1 MLVFERIEDKAHPY
15 FEEAFSLYE
24 KSFPIFER
32 RAKYDQ
38 ISALTDSEYHFI
50 IIKKETGELLGIL
63 LTWHKDD
70 FTYVEHFAITP
81 LARGKSIGT
90 RTLKYLKKVSDK
102 TILLEID
109 PPVDKISIKRKVF
122 YQRIGF
128 IQSSKT
134 YIHPSYR
141 EKTEPHQLMIMSYP
155 ALTED
160 VYSSFQ
166 DSLSNQIMQH
176 SEVDY

>member
-1 MLVFERIEDKAHPY
+1 M
-15 FEEAFSLYE
+15 
-24 KSFPIFER
+24 
-32 RAKYDQ
+32 
-38 ISALTDSEYHFI
+38 
-50 IIKKETGELLGIL
+50 
-63 LTWHKDD
+63 
-70 FTYVEHFAITP
+70 
-81 LARGKSIGT
+81 
-90 RTLKYLKKVSDK
+90 SDK

-155 ALTED
+155 ALTDD

-166 DSLSNQIMQH
+166 ESLSNQIMQH

>member
-1 MLVFERIEDKAHPY
+1 MLVFERIEDKTHPY

-24 KSFPIFER
+24 KSFPVFER

-50 IIKKETGELLGIL
+50 IIKKEQGDLLGIL
-63 LTWHKDD
+63 LTWHTEN
-70 FTYVEHFAITP
+70 FIYIEHFAITP

-90 RTLKYLKKVSDK
+90 RTLKYLRKVSDK

-122 YQRIGF
+122 YQRVGF
-128 IQSSKT
+128 IQSDKT
-134 YIHPSYR
+134 YFHTSYR
-141 EKTEPHQLMIMSYP
+141 DETEPHQLMIMSYP

-160 VYSSFQ
+160 VYTSFQ
-166 DSLSNQIMQH
+166 ESLSNQIMQH